1 MIHEI
6 SYSNFATNYFIIICL
21 LAFSYTIGRLFFSK
35 VLKRD
40 SFLEVSN
47 KFIYIAE
54 KILFGIT
61 IIIACIALFYTKGLT
76 VQVFSLIT
84 IILLS
89 VHTRKYN
96 NTNSAS
102 IKLTTIDVLIIL
114 ITTFLI
120 YIFHYFMYHL
130 PDFVFYGKLSNSLI
144 NAQSESVLTL
154 YKTYGVNHI
163 LSLYHFGE
171 LWLNGF
177 VSHLLHLN
185 SIFTLKNIIYPF
197 FHIITFLLIFGLV
210 FQKTMKLWLAF
221 LFSCALLYGSTILF
235 YPILTPEQGH
245 YTFWFYGLPDITS
258 FKTLIIYPFVILSF
272 YYLHENK
279 IVPFVTILVLVTAHF
294 FTLWIALV
302 GTLIL
307 LLMYMFSVKQYKFS
321 IYILVSI
328 FLLLVLSL
336 APSFLNTEN
345 RESIGIK
352 HYIYPISHYFIHASE
367 YLLRFVDYISR
378 PLILYPFVIVGILLG
393 RTSFTKA
400 DKVALFT
407 VFFSILSSVL
417 FITFFYSYKES
428 TQALSNILPALMI
441 FATYLCLMNLNHKK
455 QMIFSVFL
463 VVFALLNIYKTYPFS
478 KGKIL
483 LSVFEK
489 NLYEFSQQKLQKQ
502 NWAYYSEKYWSTYT
516 YNGNIAASPIL
527 LAPNTIMPIEVA
539 PVFDTCS
546 VGFYGKNPSYP
557 LQNIHNSVPD
567 LLKYFKKYGITY
579 IYIENTEI
587 VPKDFLK
594 NINPIVTNNS
604 KGIYEV
610 LY

>member
-1 MIHEI
+1 MIYELPYPHFI
-6 SYSNFATNYFIIICL
+6 GNYCIIISL
-21 LAFSYTIGRLFFSK
+21 LLCSYAIGWLFFRILNK
-35 VLKRD
+35 N
-40 SFLEVSN
+40 SFVEAANS
-47 KFIYIAE
+47 FICTAE
-54 KILFGIT
+54 RIVFGIS
-61 IIIACIALFYTKGLT
+61 IIISCIALFYTKGYT
-76 VQVFSLIT
+76 VQVISLFA
-84 IILLS
+84 ILLLLIQ
-89 VHTRKYN
+89 TRNHNKLCFA
-96 NTNSAS
+96 T
-102 IKLTTIDVLIIL
+102 IKINGIVVVITLIIS
-114 ITTFLI
+114 FLI
-120 YIFHYFMYHL
+120 YIFHYFTFHL
-130 PDFVFYGKLSNSLI
+130 PDFVFYGKLSDSLI
-144 NAQSESVLTL
+144 TTQSESYINL
-154 YKTYGVNHI
+154 YKTYGVNQT

-171 LWLNGF
+171 LWLNAF
-177 VSHLLHLN
+177 VSRLFHLN
-185 SIFTLKNIIYPF
+185 SIFSLKDILYPF

-258 FKTLIIYPFVILSF
+258 FKSLIVYPFVILSF

-279 IVPFVTILVLVTAHF
+279 IVPFVTILVLVTAHS

-352 HYIYPISHYFIHASE
+352 HYIYPIPHYFIHASE

-393 RTSFTKA
+393 RTSFTKS

-463 VVFALLNIYKTYPFS
+463 VVFALLNIYKTYPFT

-579 IYIENTEI
+579 IYIENTETI
-587 VPKDFLK
+587 PKALLK
-594 NINPIVTNNS
+594 NLRPLVTKKGVGMYKIV
-604 KGIYEV
+604 Y
-610 LY
+610 